1 VEFIPRVMPL
11 KSHRD
16 KPLIRVVHA
25 WNKFHATGKLASENP
40 ILRAVAVTS
49 LITGMDLDL
58 DLNLATAPKKASGG
72 HLLCKGLGAVGVVGL
87 RRGHAW

>member
-16 KPLIRVVHA
+16 QPLIRVVHA

-49 LITGMDLDL
+49 LITGIDLG
-58 DLNLATAPKKASGG
+58 LATAPKKASGG
-72 HLLCKGLGAVGVVGL
+72 HLLCKGLGAFGAFGL
-87 RRGHAW
+87 